1 LLDQASE
8 VDLEALTHAHARYR
22 GPDATP
28 SPHDLEP
35 ATAERTVARGGVVE
49 GERAIDY
56 SPIENAGGEDSPA
69 TAREDRVALSL
80 YRSWLDAAKIGFPRG
95 AAAIEVDHSRIDS
108 PEEACQLG
116 IQRYEDAGN
125 LIRVAAGVD
134 A

>member
-1 LLDQASE
+1 MFQFRDDLDGPGQQYLLDQASE

-28 SPHDLEP
+28 SSHDLEP
-35 ATAERTVARGGVVE
+35 ATAERTVAHGGVVE

-56 SPIENAGGEDSPA
+56 SP
-69 TAREDRVALSL
+69 
-80 YRSWLDAAKIGFPRG
+80 IGFPRG

-116 IQRYEDAGN
+116 IQRYEDEGN